1 MFGVPDYNNIY
12 KSDITF
18 WINEVELCTYRSRSD
33 YGDRRG
39 NYAIPPWLPNSTQ
52 YSMLKK
58 NRFDNTG
65 TKGDHRASMKRKA
78 AVIRFDSKV
87 SEWTKA
93 RSIEVSS
100 YRAFVHN
107 E

>member
-1 MFGVPDYNNIY
+1 
-12 KSDITF
+12 
-18 WINEVELCTYRSRSD
+18 
-33 YGDRRG
+33 
-39 NYAIPPWLPNSTQ
+39 
-52 YSMLKK
+52 MLKK

-93 RSIEVSS
+93 RSIDVSID
-100 YRAFVHN
+100 RAFVHN

>member
-87 SEWTKA
+87 SE
-93 RSIEVSS
+93 
-100 YRAFVHN
+100 
-107 E
+107 